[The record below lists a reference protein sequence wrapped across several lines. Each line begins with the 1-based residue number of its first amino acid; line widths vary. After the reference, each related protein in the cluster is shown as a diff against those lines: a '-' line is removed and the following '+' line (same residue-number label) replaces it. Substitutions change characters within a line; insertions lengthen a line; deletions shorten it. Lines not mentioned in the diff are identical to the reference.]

1 MWKCLRLT
9 VFLAGFLTDDYSA
22 RCYVYSPQ
30 LEGNMG
36 VSACAGKGVVAAFVS
51 DCQVWH
57 GLSLAARLGMLKYFD
72 RDVISSV
79 VNAIDGSVKN
89 DVTLVARWQF

>member
-1 MWKCLRLT
+1 M
-9 VFLAGFLTDDYSA
+9 A
-22 RCYVYSPQ
+22 
-30 LEGNMG
+30 
-36 VSACAGKGVVAAFVS
+36 

-72 RDVISSV
+72 RDVISSG

-89 DVTLVARWQF
+89 DVTVVARWQF